1 LVLGAPEQTRPG
13 LHFGISVSLWHF
25 AEVGAAWLATI
36 GNGEEGIETRHGPVT
51 LWGRLSTPRALLSR
65 DKAEGLFLA
74 AQLQYESTHDPFDQ
88 GGRLLSDPTTYTA
101 VAEYKWWRIHAA
113 ASAGLQLAQG
123 HRYKGLQAG
132 AGLWLTL
139 SKSSG
144 LMVGGEIL
152 GRAGAMDGEPGRTGY
167 LALLGI
173 AYKDEFGLGAGV
185 TYLRGDGQ
193 ELPRHSMLMGMNW
206 SAGRRYK
213 KPPPDLS
220 VPPLWTHADFWYL
233 FGYRDP
239 IVAPDGWIWS
249 DDGKQRLGQYGRAHP
264 WLIQPL
270 LGRRPLP
277 VGAHVLWR
285 PRDGAVRSLEGGL
298 WTFAGYALP
307 GLRLDQGRA
316 IDQALAQ
323 ALRPPAP
330 RPVVRLPHQLR
341 TPQPGQFP
349 PLSWYGLRGEPSR
362 LEPARSEPV
371 PRAETEPPRTWTPPA
386 PFSLRER
393 PRWTTLHPEDLPP
406 ELRGPL
412 LGVWSDRDGC
422 RRPPQRPFTFTDP
435 PQWSPEAQRAAER
448 ASGEPET
455 PGPYGHLKEPRTVK
469 PGREFTPA
477 QRRRIV
483 QENQKQHDGEIRD
496 DYTGEALIPAQQSRP
511 GVTPPDNEVHID
523 HVIPRAEG
531 GTNSNRNARV
541 TSRRYNLDKGARMPT
556 DEEKK

>member
-1 LVLGAPEQTRPG
+1 
-13 LHFGISVSLWHF
+13 
-25 AEVGAAWLATI
+25 
-36 GNGEEGIETRHGPVT
+36 
-51 LWGRLSTPRALLSR
+51 
-65 DKAEGLFLA
+65 
-74 AQLQYESTHDPFDQ
+74 
-88 GGRLLSDPTTYTA
+88 

-123 HRYKGLQAG
+123 HKYKGLQAG

-152 GRAGAMDGEPGRTGY
+152 GRAGALDGEPGRTGY

-173 AYKDEFGLGAGV
+173 AYKDEFGLGVGV

-323 ALRPPAP
+323 AMRPPAP

-341 TPQPGQFP
+341 VPQPGQFP

-362 LEPARSEPV
+362 LEPARSEPA
-371 PRAETEPPRTWTPPA
+371 PRAEAEPPRTWMPPA
-386 PFSLRER
+386 PFNLRER

-412 LGVWSDRDGC
+412 LGVWSDGDGC
-422 RRPPQRPFTFTDP
+422 RQPRPFDFHTR
-435 PQWSPEAQRAAER
+435 PQWSTPRPE
-448 ASGEPET
+448 ET
-455 PGPYGHLKEPRTVK
+455 PPARGTR
-469 PGREFTPA
+469 FTPA
-477 QRRRIV
+477 GKREV
-483 QENQKQHDGEIRD
+483 W
-496 DYTGEALIPAQQSRP
+496 EAGKDAQGIPHCAGCGVPVVPPAGPRRP
-511 GVTPPDNEVHID
+511 GDRVPPDEGQVD
-523 HVIPRAEG
+523 HVVPRSLG
-531 GTNSNRNARV
+531 GQGVPENGQLLCATCNRE
-541 TSRRYNLDKGARMPT
+541 KGPHGPPNPVDQHVPAGQG
-556 DEEKK
+556 KK